1 MTAII
6 TEKFRAHNADQFFES
21 FTEASGNT
29 YYLMIGKATAFSSGT
44 SGGTD
49 DSPPTPADDISSEF
63 YTWDSS
69 IAAKK
74 ITSSNITYAI
84 PRRDWANGTIYDMYE
99 DNISSSNATT
109 SGATN
114 IFDSTFFFRTS
125 DNRVYKVLDNNSG
138 TAYSGAEPTSES
150 TSTFVLGGYTL
161 KYMYAITASEQASYL
176 TTDFMPVSTDSTVS
190 SAAVD
195 GSISSIIV
203 TNTGS
208 GLTNGTYYA
217 AVYGDGTSA
226 GTSSGAIVKI
236 SVASNV
242 ISAVSTGNTGI
253 QQAGAG
259 YTFGTVNLG
268 SGFTFSDTSLTSA
281 SAIGGSGSAISVVIS
296 PKGGHGNNAITEL
309 GGHYVLLQSTL
320 EGADNDDFL
329 TGNDFRNI
337 NLVIDPTTYGTST
350 VGTATT
356 YRTTYAMKFSGSPG
370 TFTPDETITQ
380 TNSDSLV
387 ATGKVIEYDATL
399 QILYYQH
406 ERFSGYGTLSSTGG
420 LNLFSGTG
428 TVTGGSSSATGTPDS
443 SADSAVS
450 LAGGN
455 TITFTNGFANPE
467 LQPDSGNIIYREN
480 RKPIS
485 RATDQTEDI
494 KIIVEF

>member
-1 MTAII
+1 
-6 TEKFRAHNADQFFES
+6 
-21 FTEASGNT
+21 
-29 YYLMIGKATAFSSGT
+29 
-44 SGGTD
+44 
-49 DSPPTPADDISSEF
+49 
-63 YTWDSS
+63 
-69 IAAKK
+69 
-74 ITSSNITYAI
+74 
-84 PRRDWANGTIYDMYE
+84 MY
-99 DNISSSNATT
+99 S
-109 SGATN
+109 
-114 IFDSTFFFRTS
+114 
-125 DNRVYKVLDNNSG
+125 
-138 TAYSGAEPTSES
+138 
-150 TSTFVLGGYTL
+150 
-161 KYMYAITASEQASYL
+161 ITASEQASYL

-226 GTSSGAIVKI
+226 GTSSGAIIKI

-268 SGFTFSDTSLTSA
+268 SGFTFSDAALTSA

-406 ERFSGYGTLSSTGG
+406 EKFSGYGTLSSTGG

-428 TVTGGSSSATGTPDS
+428 TVTGGTSSATGTPDS